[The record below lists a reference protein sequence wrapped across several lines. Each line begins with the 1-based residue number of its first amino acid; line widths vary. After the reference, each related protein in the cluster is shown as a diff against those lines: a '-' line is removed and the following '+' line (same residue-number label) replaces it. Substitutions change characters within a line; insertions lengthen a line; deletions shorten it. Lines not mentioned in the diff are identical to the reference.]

1 MDAKVD
7 FCNDIKQKNLIA
19 RSGRSRYLSKPR
31 ELTQKKMVAMNGPV
45 KTWPNL
51 PGFWDRCE
59 FLRVSEGL
67 SVKEFS
73 AKAGVSP
80 AAFYRWKKKAIPYKS
95 TLRRISEEFKCPIA
109 WLAGQYFQA
118 EPEDK
123 DQEQEDVKPSPV
135 NEPEFLGFELRL
147 CGNYTG
153 AEIKGIIGSLSDDKE
168 YRAQV
173 VVSK

>member
-19 RSGRSRYLSKPR
+19 RSGRSRYSIKSR
-31 ELTQKKMVAMNGPV
+31 ELTQKEMVAMNGPV

-59 FLRVSEGL
+59 FLRASEGL

-73 AKAGVSP
+73 
-80 AAFYRWKKKAIPYKS
+80 
-95 TLRRISEEFKCPIA
+95 
-109 WLAGQYFQA
+109 
-118 EPEDK
+118 
-123 DQEQEDVKPSPV
+123 
-135 NEPEFLGFELRL
+135 
-147 CGNYTG
+147 

-173 VVSK
+173 VISK